1 MDAPDYHFYHSNQRS
16 LAGHQKISALEEIPL
31 QEMKRGSMNRGH
43 GNLAYN
49 NNNEN
54 HNNHTMSKEAFHR
67 AQSLNTAHLPTNFD
81 FYRPSEDDLTFD
93 DDASLA
99 EGSPNNVRKGKGVR
113 VPMKNTKARNSKMLL
128 TKHHSLEQSI
138 DRDNIYMI

>member
-1 MDAPDYHFYHSNQRS
+1 M
-16 LAGHQKISALEEIPL
+16 KIDQSTKFL
-31 QEMKRGSMNRGH
+31 
-43 GNLAYN
+43 YN

-93 DDASLA
+93 DEDASLA
-99 EGSPNNVRKGKGVR
+99 GGSPNN
-113 VPMKNTKARNSKMLL
+113 NNNRN
-128 TKHHSLEQSI
+128 
-138 DRDNIYMI
+138 